1 MLSVAGVLSR
11 LKRRQSDNPSRH
23 GFNTFVLIIFF
34 QVLLDEL
41 KAQIERPMRNFR
53 QSTFCLAFVK
63 IMQQE
68 WQSLQKLSVNLVA
81 KAILPR
87 EFLLASKAC
96 SMLKLVRRI
105 SVLTEPKWFEGTL
118 SDMRDVRRE
127 VAAMEGRLAILR
139 KDFLIDEYQVYEA
152 RVYWAHTV
160 LLIVTV

>member
-41 KAQIERPMRNFR
+41 KAQIERPMRSFR
-53 QSTFCLAFVK
+53 QSTFWLAFVK

-96 SMLKLVRRI
+96 C
-105 SVLTEPKWFEGTL
+105 T
-118 SDMRDVRRE
+118 DMRDVRRE